1 MLQISVQLCLRL
13 HISTIN
19 KTPIYP
25 AKQTNATES
34 FSRPLSQRRKGLFG
48 FYSMAL
54 YILLFPL
61 YYTYSR
67 KKTQKSLDN
76 IGEKQRKEQQ
86 QTVL

>member
-19 KTPIYP
+19 KTPIYLNRQMP
-25 AKQTNATES
+25 QSPSAGRIPNVAKVCFE
-34 FSRPLSQRRKGLFG
+34 
-48 FYSMAL
+48 FYSIWPCIFFYFQCIAP
-54 YILLFPL
+54 IQE
-61 YYTYSR
+61 
-67 KKTQKSLDN
+67 KKNQKSLDN